1 MKKFLSLV
9 LALVMTMSLVT
20 VSAGAK
26 DFTDNSKI
34 TYDEAVAVM
43 SAAKVIDGYTDG
55 SFAPTNTL
63 TRGAAAKII
72 CNLILGPTTAS
83 ALVADSAPYKDV
95 PTNSTFAGYIA
106 YCQKEGIVSGYA
118 DGTFKPGN
126 TLTGYA
132 FMKMLLGALG
142 YDSAIEGY
150 TSANWSIAVAKQAI
164 NAGLNNSLKGSFNGT
179 KAVNREEACL
189 YAFNTLKATMVEYD
203 NRIVVG
209 EGNSAVAISGVRK
222 DLTWNK
228 GTLNDGKIKKDG
240 YVQFGE
246 QYFEKLVRTD
256 DTDDFGRPAS
266 KWTYDKKDIGTYV
279 NYDLLVSEYT
289 TKVKGGDVYSDIGSV
304 AADYDLTYWVDG
316 VKMNAKDTKTQSSQI
331 AKKNDDKMGGS
342 GKGALTQI
350 FVDNDADELTIVEI
364 NTYLA
369 ETDDYNEKKE
379 TLKFNEI
386 YGYGDVKLTKKLVKD
401 VKDVELDD
409 IASIK
414 DYKDGDMVLLTIANG
429 EVKTITSAET
439 VKGTEIDEFSKHDY
453 VNAGQ
458 KYSYAETGALKDASL
473 GYEVLSNY
481 DNKNLDGKTFDLYLD
496 QYGYLIGIKQVED
509 DVEYVFITSYEVTS
523 KWMTNR
529 TAKATAIFEDGTTKD
544 IEVNL
549 KKSNAA
555 VVADWTTGEKGKTN
569 ENRWYEYTV
578 KNDSYEL
585 TLAATQ
591 IHDTTTDKIDSK
603 HVSQIGSFTDNK
615 GNNKDKAVAN
625 NNYYY
630 GNADTNYITVSVD
643 DVNDKVA
650 VDKVE
655 SVVKGVKNVSINVWD
670 RAKAA
675 ADAEVKLTDKT
686 DVTYGIYT
694 VYEANKAYARAS
706 IVVGDDGSVSD
717 RYAYLYGEPNYEKYV
732 KSEDVYYWNMDA
744 VIDGVKTTITFKT
757 DLPFSDSAIANHED
771 QGEMFKLSYD
781 KDGYAVDAKEL
792 KHNDDYHWLYEYITV
807 VKPDDVNILKN
818 DPTNSSSKALTL
830 TCKGDTLWINDQ
842 TQLRGYALADNC
854 PTVMVELKANGDVD
868 EIVEYTT
875 VEKAIKALE
884 NYNDKD
890 ETAKN
895 FSGAIYLVF
904 KDGIVSSVVMTDVP
918 VKDSHIK
925 DNTTGKITEAA
936 ISKDASG
943 KLVATWTDN
952 KAYAG
957 SKYVVDFYLV
967 DGAKEYLKDTVTDI
981 SADKATHSEVSS
993 KIAQNGDYYA
1003 VIRILDKDGKVVA
1016 SATTAVKGFA
1026 F

>member
-26 DFTDNSKI
+26 DFTDSSKI

-43 SAAKVIDGYTDG
+43 SAAKVIDGYAEGD
-55 SFAPTNTL
+55 FRPTNTL

-72 CNLILGPTTAS
+72 CNLILGPTTAG
-83 ALVADSAPYKDV
+83 ALVADAAPYKDV
-95 PTNSTFAGYIA
+95 PTNHTFAGYIA
-106 YCQKEGIVSGYA
+106 YCQKEGIISGYA

-150 TSANWSIAVAKQAI
+150 TGANWSIAVAKQAI
-164 NAGLNNSLKGSFNGT
+164 NAGLNNSLKGSFNGV
-179 KAVNREEACL
+179 KAVTREEACL

-209 EGNSAVAISGVRK
+209 EGSSAVAISGVRK

-304 AADYDLTYWVDG
+304 AADYDLTYYVDG
-316 VKMNAKDTKTQSSQI
+316 VKLEKDAVKTQSSYI
-331 AKKNDDKMGGS
+331 AKKNDDKMGDS
-342 GKGALTQI
+342 GNGVLTQI
-350 FVDNDADELTIVEI
+350 FVDNDDEALTIVEI

-369 ETDDYNEKKE
+369 KTDDYNEKKE

-386 YGYGDVKLTKKLVKD
+386 YGYGDVKLTKKLVKA
-401 VKDVELDD
+401 VEAVELDD

-429 EVKTITSAET
+429 EVKTITPAET
-439 VKGTEIDEFSKHDY
+439 VKGTEIDEFSKQDY

-458 KYSYAETGALKDASL
+458 KYSYAATGKLDGSFGIDEL
-473 GYEVLSNY
+473 NNY
-481 DNKNLDGKTFDLYLD
+481 DNKNLDDKTFDLYLD
-496 QYGYLIGIKQVED
+496 QYGYLIGIEQVED
-509 DVEYVFITSYEVTS
+509 DVEYVFITSYEITS
-523 KWMTNR
+523 KYMTNR

-549 KKSNAA
+549 KKSDDD
-555 VVADWTTGEKGKTN
+555 VVKDWTNRKDGKTN

-591 IHDTTTDKIDSK
+591 IHDTDTDKIDSK
-603 HVSQIGSFTDNK
+603 HVSQK
-615 GNNKDKAVAN
+615 GVKNDGVTVDK
-625 NNYYY
+625 NYYY

-643 DVNDKVA
+643 DVNGKVA

-670 RAKAA
+670 EAKAKTE
-675 ADAEVKLTDKT
+675 AELPNAT

-694 VYEANKAYARAS
+694 VYEKNKAYARAS

-717 RYAYLYGEPNYEKYV
+717 RYAYLYGEPNYERYDKAN
-732 KSEDVYYWNMDA
+732 DVYYWEMDA
-744 VIDGVKTTITFKT
+744 VIDGVKTTVTFKT
-757 DLPFSDSAIANHED
+757 DLKFDDTIASKE
-771 QGEMFKLSYD
+771 QGKMFKLSYD
-781 KDGYAVDAKEL
+781 KDGYVTKYAEIVKGTDYVTLGQSASVKDPEDL
-792 KHNDDYHWLYEYITV
+792 KIVTNKDMV
-807 VKPDDVNILKN
+807 VEREVQVKK
-818 DPTNSSSKALTL
+818 
-830 TCKGDTLWINDQ
+830 DTLWITEQNAK
-842 TQLRGYALADNC
+842 RGFALADNC
-854 PTVMVELKANGDVD
+854 PAVIVEMNKDGNTW
-868 EIVEYTT
+868 EIDKTSEYTT
-875 VEKAIKALE
+875 VEKAVRSME
-884 NYNDKD
+884 NYDS
-890 ETAKN
+890 KN
-895 FSGAIYLVF
+895 ENATYEGEIYLMF
-904 KDGIVSSVVMTDVP
+904 KDGIVSSVIIVDYVTKDDHRKDDNVGDLTVGV
-918 VKDSHIK
+918 VKVD
-925 DNTTGKITEAA
+925 TT
-936 ISKDASG
+936 
-943 KLVATWTDN
+943 N
-952 KAYAG
+952 K
-957 SKYVVDFYLV
+957 KVV
-967 DGAKEYLKDTVTDI
+967 
-981 SADKATHSEVSS
+981 
-993 KIAQNGDYYA
+993 
-1003 VIRILDKDGKVVA
+1003 LDKDDKPEDGRAWTEAEKAAINTSVKAALIEAGYEATGDMTYQPDVIKAVNTNASNAKEFTFSVVW
-1016 SATTAVKGFA
+1016 G
-1026 F
+1026 

>member
-26 DFTDNSKI
+26 DFTDNDKI

-43 SAAKVIDGYTDG
+43 SAAKVIDGYAEGD
-55 SFAPTNTL
+55 FRPTNTL

-83 ALVADSAPYKDV
+83 ALVADAAPYKDV

-106 YCQKEGIVSGYA
+106 YCQKEGIISGYA

-150 TSANWSIAVAKQAI
+150 TGANWSIAVAKQAI
-164 NAGLNNSLKGSFNGT
+164 NAGLNNSLKGSFNGV
-179 KAVNREEACL
+179 KAVTREEACL
-189 YAFNTLKATMVEYD
+189 YAFNTLKATMVKYD

-209 EGNSAVAISGVRK
+209 EGSSAVAISGVRK

-246 QYFEKLVRTD
+246 QYFEKLTRTD

-266 KWTYDKKDIGTYV
+266 KWTYDKKDVGTYV

-289 TKVKGGDVYSDIGSV
+289 TKVKGGNVYSDIGSV
-304 AADYDLTYWVDG
+304 AADYDLTYYVDG
-316 VKMNAKDTKTQSSQI
+316 VKLEKDAVKTQSSYI
-331 AKKNDDKMGGS
+331 AKKNDDKMGDS
-342 GKGALTQI
+342 GNGVLTQI
-350 FVDNDADELTIVEI
+350 FVDNDDEALTIVEI

-369 ETDDYNEKKE
+369 KTDDYNEKKE

-386 YGYGDVKLTKKLVKD
+386 YGYGDVKLTKKLVKA
-401 VKDVELDD
+401 VEAVELDD

-429 EVKTITSAET
+429 EVKTITPAET
-439 VKGTEIDEFSKHDY
+439 VKGTEIDEFSKQDY

-458 KYSYAETGALKDASL
+458 KYSYAATGKLDGSFGIDEL
-473 GYEVLSNY
+473 NNY
-481 DNKNLDGKTFDLYLD
+481 DNKNLDDKTFDLYLD
-496 QYGYLIGIKQVED
+496 QYGYLIGIEQVED

-549 KKSNAA
+549 KKSDDD
-555 VVADWTTGEKGKTN
+555 VVTDWTAGEKGKTN

-591 IHDTTTDKIDSK
+591 IHDTDTDKIDSK
-603 HVSQIGSFTDNK
+603 HVSQK
-615 GNNKDKAVAN
+615 GFNTATQKADS
-625 NNYYY
+625 NYYY
-630 GNADTNYITVSVD
+630 GNADTNYITVSID

-670 RAKAA
+670 KAKAKTE
-675 ADAEVKLTDKT
+675 AELPNAT

-694 VYEANKAYARAS
+694 VYEKNKAYARAS

-717 RYAYLYGEPNYEKYV
+717 RYAYLYDEPNYERYN
-732 KSEDVYYWNMDA
+732 KSEDVYYWEMDA
-744 VIDGVKTTITFKT
+744 VIDGVKTTVTFKS
-757 DLPFSDSAIANHED
+757 DLPSRMPFWTPWALRA
-771 QGEMFKLSYD
+771 
-781 KDGYAVDAKEL
+781 AC
-792 KHNDDYHWLYEYITV
+792 
-807 VKPDDVNILKN
+807 
-818 DPTNSSSKALTL
+818 SS
-830 TCKGDTLWINDQ
+830 
-842 TQLRGYALADNC
+842 C
-854 PTVMVELKANGDVD
+854 PTIRTVMPL
-868 EIVEYTT
+868 T
-875 VEKAIKALE
+875 
-884 NYNDKD
+884 
-890 ETAKN
+890 
-895 FSGAIYLVF
+895 
-904 KDGIVSSVVMTDVP
+904 P
-918 VKDSHIK
+918 
-925 DNTTGKITEAA
+925 
-936 ISKDASG
+936 IS
-943 KLVATWTDN
+943 
-952 KAYAG
+952 
-957 SKYVVDFYLV
+957 
-967 DGAKEYLKDTVTDI
+967 
-981 SADKATHSEVSS
+981 
-993 KIAQNGDYYA
+993 
-1003 VIRILDKDGKVVA
+1003 
-1016 SATTAVKGFA
+1016 
-1026 F
+1026 

>member
-26 DFTDNSKI
+26 DFTDNDKI

-43 SAAKVIDGYTDG
+43 SAAKVIDGYAEGD
-55 SFAPTNTL
+55 FRPTNTL

-83 ALVADSAPYKDV
+83 ALVADAAPYKDV

-106 YCQKEGIVSGYA
+106 YCQKEGIISGYA

-150 TSANWSIAVAKQAI
+150 TGANWSIAVAKQAI
-164 NAGLNNSLKGSFNGT
+164 NAGLNNSLKGSFNGV
-179 KAVNREEACL
+179 KAVTREEACL

-209 EGNSAVAISGVRK
+209 EGSSAVAISGVRK

-246 QYFEKLVRTD
+246 QYFEKLTRTD

-304 AADYDLTYWVDG
+304 AADYDLTYYVDG
-316 VKMNAKDTKTQSSQI
+316 VKLEKDAVKTQSSYI
-331 AKKNDDKMGGS
+331 AKKNDDKMGDS
-342 GKGALTQI
+342 GNGVLTQI
-350 FVDNDADELTIVEI
+350 FVDNDDEALTIVEI

-369 ETDDYNEKKE
+369 KTDDYNEKKE

-386 YGYGDVKLTKKLVKD
+386 YGYGDVKLTKKLVKA
-401 VKDVELDD
+401 VEAVELDD

-429 EVKTITSAET
+429 EVKTITPAET
-439 VKGTEIDEFSKHDY
+439 VKGTEIDEFSKQDY

-458 KYSYAETGALKDASL
+458 KYSYAATGKLDGSFGIDEL
-473 GYEVLSNY
+473 NNY
-481 DNKNLDGKTFDLYLD
+481 DNKNLDDKTFDLYLD
-496 QYGYLIGIKQVED
+496 QYGYLIGIEQ
-509 DVEYVFITSYEVTS
+509 VEYVFITSYEITS
-523 KWMTNR
+523 KYMTNR

-549 KKSNAA
+549 KKSDDD
-555 VVADWTTGEKGKTN
+555 VVTDWTAGEKGKTN

-591 IHDTTTDKIDSK
+591 IHDTDTDKIDSK
-603 HVSQIGSFTDNK
+603 HVSQK
-615 GNNKDKAVAN
+615 GFNTATQKADS
-625 NNYYY
+625 NYYY
-630 GNADTNYITVSVD
+630 GNADTNYITVSID

-670 RAKAA
+670 KAKAKTE
-675 ADAEVKLTDKT
+675 AELPNAT

-694 VYEANKAYARAS
+694 VYEKNKAYARAS

-717 RYAYLYGEPNYEKYV
+717 RYAYLYDEPNYERYN
-732 KSEDVYYWNMDA
+732 KSEDVYYWEMDA
-744 VIDGVKTTITFKT
+744 VIDGVKTTVTFKS
-757 DLPFSDSAIANHED
+757 DLPFKDTVLDTMKVE
-771 QGEMFKLSYD
+771 GGMFKLSYD
-781 KDGYAVDAKEL
+781 KDGYAVDVDKLKEGID
-792 KHNDDYHWLYEYITV
+792 NDYILLSDYMDQ
-807 VKPDDVNILKN
+807 KPDDLNII
-818 DPTNSSSKALTL
+818 TN
-830 TCKGDTLWINDQ
+830 KGEFTSEKVQVEKDTLWITDQ
-842 TQLRGYALADNC
+842 TAKRGFALADKC
-854 PTVMVELKANGDVD
+854 PAVIVELNKDSKGNW
-868 EIVEYTT
+868 EIDDTVEYTT
-875 VEKAIKALE
+875 VEKAVRSMETYDTK
-884 NYNDKD
+884 DKFATF
-890 ETAKN
+890 E
-895 FSGAIYLVF
+895 GEIYLMF
-904 KDGIVSSVVMTDVP
+904 KDGIVSSVVLVDKVA
-918 VKDSHIK
+918 KDGHIK
-925 DNTTGKITEAA
+925 DNTTGN
-936 ISKDASG
+936 KD
-943 KLVATWTDN
+943 D
-952 KAYAG
+952 
-957 SKYVVDFYLV
+957 
-967 DGAKEYLKDTVTDI
+967 
-981 SADKATHSEVSS
+981 HSEISS
-993 KIAQNGDYYA
+993 AIAQNGDYYA

>member
-26 DFTDNSKI
+26 DFTDNDKI

-43 SAAKVIDGYTDG
+43 SAAKVIDGYAEGD
-55 SFAPTNTL
+55 FRPTNTL

-83 ALVADSAPYKDV
+83 ALVADAAPYKDV

-106 YCQKEGIVSGYA
+106 YCQKEGIISGYA

-150 TSANWSIAVAKQAI
+150 TGANWSIAVAKQAI
-164 NAGLNNSLKGSFNGT
+164 NAGLNKSLKGSFNGT
-179 KAVNREEACL
+179 KAVTREEACL

-209 EGNSAVAISGVRK
+209 EGSSAVAISGVRK

-386 YGYGDVKLTKKLVKD
+386 YGYGSVDDVD
-401 VKDVELDD
+401 LDD

-414 DYKDGDMVLLTIANG
+414 DYKDGDMVLLTIADG
-429 EVKTITSAET
+429 EVKTIVPAET
-439 VKGTEIDEFSKHDY
+439 VKDVEIEEFSKHDY
-453 VNAGQ
+453 VKVDG
-458 KYSYAETGALKDASL
+458 KKETYDYAKTGALKDASL

-481 DNKNLDGKTFDLYLD
+481 DKNNLDETTFKLYLD
-496 QYGYLIGIKQVED
+496 QYGYLIGIEEVNGD
-509 DVEYVFITSYEVTS
+509 DQYVFITAYEKTTS
-523 KWMTNR
+523 TITRKLTDAN
-529 TAKATAIFEDGTTKD
+529 AIFADGTQKTIKVD
-544 IEVNL
+544 L
-549 KKSNAA
+549 KKSFENVDKNKNAIYNGWDSDGDA
-555 VVADWTTGEKGKTN
+555 ALNMWFK
-569 ENRWYEYTV
+569 YTV
-578 KNDSYEL
+578 KDENTYRLELATKQFRDTVNHDSNG
-585 TLAATQ
+585 LATSK
-591 IHDTTTDKIDSK
+591 TIDSK
-603 HVSQIGSFTDNK
+603 HPAQ
-615 GNNKDKAVAN
+615 KATQVVNATGWTEKTGDTKF
-625 NNYYY
+625 YY
-630 GNADTNYITVSVD
+630 GNADTTYITVSVD
-643 DVNDKVA
+643 KLDNKA
-650 VDKVE
+650 VIDDVE
-655 SVVKGVKNVSINVWD
+655 SVTTGIKNVSIDVYNDNMVD
-670 RAKAA
+670 NKAN
-675 ADAEVKLTDKT
+675 TT
-686 DVTYGIYT
+686 THNSQGIYT
-694 VYEANKAYARAS
+694 VYDGGYAVAS
-706 IVVGDDGSVSD
+706 IVIGDDGATSD
-717 RYAYLYGEPNYEKYV
+717 KFAYLYDEPENERYSKTD
-732 KSEDVYYWNMDA
+732 KAYYWTMNA
-744 VIDGVKTTITFKT
+744 VIDGVKTTITFKS
-757 DLPFSDSAIANHED
+757 DLPYDGNFAED
-771 QGEMFKLSYD
+771 LYKVSYD
-781 KDGYAVDAKEL
+781 KDGYATDATVAQHET
-792 KHNDDYHWLYEYITV
+792 DYVWVGEYVNNPTKKDV
-807 VKPDDVNILKN
+807 VKDIFDGTVNPKV
-818 DPTNSSSKALTL
+818 DLTAD
-830 TCKGDTLWINDQ
+830 GDTLWITDQ
-842 TQLRGYALADNC
+842 GKNRGIVLADNC
-854 PTVMVELKANGDVD
+854 PAV
-868 EIVEYTT
+868 IVEQKLDKKGNWVADKT
-875 VEKAIKALE
+875 VEYASVAKAIKALD
-884 NYNDKD
+884 NYN
-890 ETAKN
+890 TKN
-895 FSGAIYLVF
+895 SKVENFDGTIIVTL
-904 KDGIVSSVVMTDVP
+904 KDGIATSVILTDTVNKVDHKKEDTIAGVTASLKTSADGKGLTLHVTGMTTETVTYKVIATDIRSQNSAV
-918 VKDSHIK
+918 VKTGDIK
-925 DNTTGKITEAA
+925 AEYTK
-936 ISKDASG
+936 
-943 KLVATWTDN
+943 
-952 KAYAG
+952 
-957 SKYVVDFYLV
+957 VVDVTDSTMSYAVEVTV
-967 DGAKEYLKDTVTDI
+967 DGKTMTV
-981 SADKATHSEVSS
+981 S
-993 KIAQNGDYYA
+993 
-1003 VIRILDKDGKVVA
+1003 L
-1016 SATTAVKGFA
+1016 
-1026 F
+1026 

>member
-26 DFTDNSKI
+26 DFTDSSKI

-43 SAAKVIDGYTDG
+43 SAAKVIDGYAEGD
-55 SFAPTNTL
+55 FRPTNTL

-83 ALVADSAPYKDV
+83 ALVADAAPYKDV
-95 PTNSTFAGYIA
+95 PTNHTFAGYIA
-106 YCQKEGIVSGYA
+106 YCQKEGIISGYA

-150 TSANWSIAVAKQAI
+150 TGANWSIAVAKQAI
-164 NAGLNNSLKGSFNGT
+164 NAGLNNSLKGSFNGV
-179 KAVNREEACL
+179 KAVTREEACL

-209 EGNSAVAISGVRK
+209 EGSSAVAISGVRK

-246 QYFEKLVRTD
+246 QYFEKLTRTD

-304 AADYDLTYWVDG
+304 AADYDLTYYVDG
-316 VKMNAKDTKTQSSQI
+316 VKLEKDAVKTQSSYI
-331 AKKNDDKMGGS
+331 AKKNDDKMGDS
-342 GKGALTQI
+342 GNGVLTQI
-350 FVDNDADELTIVEI
+350 FVDNDDEALTIVEI

-369 ETDDYNEKKE
+369 KTDDYNEKKE

-386 YGYGDVKLTKKLVKD
+386 YGYGDVKLTKKLVKA
-401 VKDVELDD
+401 VEAVELDD

-429 EVKTITSAET
+429 EVKTITPAET
-439 VKGTEIDEFSKHDY
+439 VKGTEIDEFSKQDY

-458 KYSYAETGALKDASL
+458 KYSYAATGKLDGSFGIDEL
-473 GYEVLSNY
+473 NNY
-481 DNKNLDGKTFDLYLD
+481 DNKNLDDKTFDLYLD
-496 QYGYLIGIKQVED
+496 QYGYLIGIEQVED
-509 DVEYVFITSYEVTS
+509 DVEYVFITSYEITS
-523 KWMTNR
+523 KYMTNR

-549 KKSNAA
+549 KKSDDD
-555 VVADWTTGEKGKTN
+555 VVKDWTNRKDGKTN

-591 IHDTTTDKIDSK
+591 IHDTDTDKIDSK
-603 HVSQIGSFTDNK
+603 HVSQK
-615 GNNKDKAVAN
+615 GVKNDGVTVDK
-625 NNYYY
+625 NYYY

-643 DVNDKVA
+643 DVNGKVA

-670 RAKAA
+670 EAKAKTE
-675 ADAEVKLTDKT
+675 AELPNAT

-694 VYEANKAYARAS
+694 VYEKNKAYARAS

-717 RYAYLYGEPNYEKYV
+717 RYAYLYDEPNYERYN
-732 KSEDVYYWNMDA
+732 KSEDVYYWEMDA
-744 VIDGVKTTITFKT
+744 VIDGVKTTVTFKS
-757 DLPFSDSAIANHED
+757 DLPFKDTVLDTMKVE
-771 QGEMFKLSYD
+771 GGMFKLSYD
-781 KDGYAVDAKEL
+781 KDGYAVDVDKLKEGID
-792 KHNDDYHWLYEYITV
+792 NDYILLSDYMDQ
-807 VKPDDVNILKN
+807 KPDDLNII
-818 DPTNSSSKALTL
+818 TN
-830 TCKGDTLWINDQ
+830 KGEFTSEKVQVEKDTLWITDQ
-842 TQLRGYALADNC
+842 TAKRGFALADKC
-854 PTVMVELKANGDVD
+854 PAVIVELNKDSKGNW
-868 EIVEYTT
+868 EIDDTVEYTT
-875 VEKAIKALE
+875 VEKAVRSMETYDTK
-884 NYNDKD
+884 DKFATF
-890 ETAKN
+890 E
-895 FSGAIYLVF
+895 GEIYLMF
-904 KDGIVSSVVMTDVP
+904 KDGIVSSVVLIDKVA
-918 VKDSHIK
+918 KDGHIK

-981 SADKATHSEVSS
+981 SANNDTHSEVSS

>member
-26 DFTDNSKI
+26 DFTDSSKI

-83 ALVADSAPYKDV
+83 ALVADAAPYKDV
-95 PTNSTFAGYIA
+95 PTNHTFAGYIA
-106 YCQKEGIVSGYA
+106 YCQKEGIISGYA

-150 TSANWSIAVAKQAI
+150 TGANWSIAVAKQAI
-164 NAGLNNSLKGSFNGT
+164 NAGLNNSLKGSFNGV
-179 KAVNREEACL
+179 KAVTREEACL

-209 EGNSAVAISGVRK
+209 EGSTAVAVSGVRK

-246 QYFEKLVRTD
+246 QYFEKLTRTD

-266 KWTYDKKDIGTYV
+266 KWTYDKKDVGTYV

-289 TKVKGGDVYSDIGSV
+289 TKVKGGNVYSDIGSV
-304 AADYDLTYWVDG
+304 AADYDLTYYVDG
-316 VKMNAKDTKTQSSQI
+316 VKLEKDAVKTQSSYI
-331 AKKNDDKMGGS
+331 AKKNDDKMGDS
-342 GKGALTQI
+342 GNGVLTQI
-350 FVDNDADELTIVEI
+350 FVDNDDEALTIVEI

-369 ETDDYNEKKE
+369 KTDDYNEKKE

-386 YGYGDVKLTKKLVKD
+386 YGYGDVKLTKKLVKA
-401 VKDVELDD
+401 VEAVELDD

-429 EVKTITSAET
+429 EVKTITPAET
-439 VKGTEIDEFSKHDY
+439 VKGTEIDEFSKQDY

-458 KYSYAETGALKDASL
+458 KYSYAATGKLDGSFGIDEL
-473 GYEVLSNY
+473 NNY
-481 DNKNLDGKTFDLYLD
+481 DNKNLDDKTFDLYLD
-496 QYGYLIGIKQVED
+496 QYGYLIGIEQVED

-549 KKSNAA
+549 KKSDDD
-555 VVADWTTGEKGKTN
+555 VVTDWTAGEKGKTN

-591 IHDTTTDKIDSK
+591 IHDTDTDKIDSK
-603 HVSQIGSFTDNK
+603 HVSQK
-615 GNNKDKAVAN
+615 GVDANETAVDRFF
-625 NNYYY
+625 Y
-630 GNADTNYITVSVD
+630 GNGDTKYISVDVDQLKTNAGLVVAID
-643 DVNDKVA
+643 DVN
-650 VDKVE
+650 
-655 SVVKGVKNVSINVWD
+655 SVTEGVKNVSIDVYNEQE
-670 RAKAA
+670 AKDAA
-675 ADAEVKLTDKT
+675 GIKTGTKVDKT
-686 DVTYGIYT
+686 AYGIYS
-694 VYEANKAYARAS
+694 VYDGAYVVAS

-717 RYAYLYGEPNYEKYV
+717 RYAYLYGEPNYERYDKAN
-732 KSEDVYYWNMDA
+732 DVYYWEMDA
-744 VIDGVKTTITFKT
+744 VIDGVKTTVTFKT
-757 DLPFSDSAIANHED
+757 DLKFDDTIASEE
-771 QGEMFKLSYD
+771 QGKMFKLSYD
-781 KDGYAVDAKEL
+781 KDGYVTKYAEIVKGTDYVTLGQSASVKDPEDL
-792 KHNDDYHWLYEYITV
+792 KIVTNKDGV
-807 VKPDDVNILKN
+807 VSREVQVKK
-818 DPTNSSSKALTL
+818 
-830 TCKGDTLWINDQ
+830 DTLWITEQNAK
-842 TQLRGYALADNC
+842 RGFALADNC
-854 PTVMVELKANGDVD
+854 PAVIVEMNNDKGTWKID
-868 EIVEYTT
+868 ETTEYTT
-875 VEKAIKALE
+875 VEKAIRSMEKYDSKKE
-884 NYNDKD
+884 NAVY
-890 ETAKN
+890 E
-895 FSGAIYLVF
+895 GEIYLMF
-904 KDGIVSSVVMTDVP
+904 KDGIVSSVIIVDYVT
-918 VKDSHIK
+918 KDDHR
-925 DNTTGKITEAA
+925 
-936 ISKDASG
+936 
-943 KLVATWTDN
+943 
-952 KAYAG
+952 
-957 SKYVVDFYLV
+957 
-967 DGAKEYLKDTVTDI
+967 KEDTVAGITASLKT
-981 SADKATHSEVSS
+981 SADGKGLTLRVTGMTATDKVS
-993 KIAQNGDYYA
+993 Y
-1003 VIRILDKDGKVVA
+1003 KVVA
-1016 SATTAVKGFA
+1016 TDIRSQNSAVVKSGDITDEYTKVVDVTDSTMSYAVDVTINGKTVTVSL
-1026 F
+1026 

>member
-34 TYDEAVAVM
+34 NYKEAVDVM
-43 SAAKVIDGYTDG
+43 SAAKVIDGYAEGD
-55 SFAPTNTL
+55 FRPANTL

-72 CNLILGPTTAS
+72 CNLILGPTTAE
-83 ALVADSAPYKDV
+83 ALVADAAPYSDV
-95 PTNSTFAGYIA
+95 PTTNTFAGYIA
-106 YCQKEGIVSGYA
+106 YCAKEGIISGYA
-118 DGTFKPGN
+118 DGTFKPAN

-150 TSANWSIAVAKQAI
+150 TGANWSIAVAKQAI
-164 NAGLNNSLKGSFNGT
+164 NAGLNNSLKGSFNGVKT
-179 KAVNREEACL
+179 VTREEACL

-209 EGNSAVAISGVRK
+209 EGSSAVAISGVRK

-246 QYFEKLVRTD
+246 QYFEKLTRTD

-266 KWTYDKKDIGTYV
+266 KWTYDKKDVGTYV

-304 AADYDLTYWVDG
+304 AADYDLTYYVDG
-316 VKMNAKDTKTQSSQI
+316 VKLEKDAVKTQSSYI
-331 AKKNDDKMGGS
+331 AKKNDDKMGDS
-342 GKGALTQI
+342 GNGVLTQI
-350 FVDNDADELTIVEI
+350 FVDNDAEETTIVEI

-379 TLKFNEI
+379 TLKFNDI
-386 YGYGDVKLTKKLVKD
+386 YGYGDVKLTKNRIKAVE
-401 VKDVELDD
+401 DVELDD

-429 EVKTITSAET
+429 EVKTIVPAEK
-439 VKGTEIDEFSKHDY
+439 VAATEIDEFSKHDY

-458 KYSYAETGALKDASL
+458 KYSYAETGKLTASF
-473 GYEVLSNY
+473 GYDELSDY
-481 DNKNLDGKTFDLYLD
+481 DNKNLDDKTFDLYLD
-496 QYGYLIGIKQVED
+496 QYGYLIGIEQVED

-549 KKSNAA
+549 KKSAAA
-555 VVADWTTGEKGKTN
+555 VVTDWTAANGKTN

-603 HVSQIGSFTDNK
+603 HVSQKGVFVKNDGST
-615 GNNKDKAVAN
+615 VTN

-643 DVNDKVA
+643 DVNKMVA

-655 SVVKGVKNVSINVWD
+655 SVVKGVKNVSINVWNAD
-670 RAKAA
+670 KAKTE
-675 ADAEVKLTDKT
+675 AELPNATN
-686 DVTYGIYT
+686 VTYGIYT
-694 VYEANKAYARAS
+694 VYEAGKAYARAS

-757 DLPFSDSAIANHED
+757 DLPFSDSAIAGHED

-792 KHNDDYHWLYEYITV
+792 KHNDDYHWLYEYISV

-818 DPTNSSSKALTL
+818 DPTSANSKTLTL

-868 EIVEYTT
+868 KTVEYTT

-884 NYNDKD
+884 NYDSKD

-918 VKDSHIK
+918 VKDDNRK
-925 DNTTGKITEAA
+925 ENTTGKITEAA
-936 ISKDASG
+936 ISKNADG
-943 KLVATWTDN
+943 KLVATWTD
-952 KAYAG
+952 KKEYAG

-967 DGAKEYLKDTVTDI
+967 DGAKEYLKDTVTDTC
-981 SADKATHSEVSS
+981 ANLDNHSEVSS
-993 KIAQNGDYYA
+993 VIAQNGDYYA